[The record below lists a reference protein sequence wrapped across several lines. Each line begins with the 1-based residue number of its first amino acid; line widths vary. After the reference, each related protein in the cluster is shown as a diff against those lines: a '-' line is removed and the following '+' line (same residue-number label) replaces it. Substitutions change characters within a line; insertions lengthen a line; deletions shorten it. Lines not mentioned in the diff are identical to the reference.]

1 MNKKNL
7 LHIKL
12 MFKMQYIYIYIPSKS
27 VMDGSKKIHELLE
40 TIILSIV
47 KKTRKYVINF
57 NIHEQ

>member
-1 MNKKNL
+1 
-7 LHIKL
+7 
-12 MFKMQYIYIYIPSKS
+12 
-27 VMDGSKKIHELLE
+27 MDGSKKIHEFLE

>member
-12 MFKMQYIYIYIPSKS
+12 MFKMQYIYIYIYIPSKS

-40 TIILSIV
+40 TIILSIARI
-47 KKTRKYVINF
+47 KKQGNM
-57 NIHEQ
+57 